1 MSERTISR
9 RGFLAAGAGAAA
21 LAGLGAGA
29 MGFGEWNDAIAE
41 GVEKGEIKTVHSLCN
56 SCSSKCGFTAYVKDG
71 ELVTMVGDEQHPY
84 CEGTLCAR
92 GYAYA
97 SIAWS
102 KDRLTEP
109 LKKND
114 KGAFEPISWDQA
126 YAEIAEKVQSIIG
139 SDGPQALAM
148 IQDPRPSGS
157 FYTKRFMNALGSAN
171 VYTHGVACNM
181 SKNSGMTQ
189 AIGAADFTADV
200 ANADM
205 VMFLGRSYCDA
216 VRPASVHALQK
227 AHERGC
233 RIVMVDPR
241 CNASTVFAD
250 EWLPINPGTDLA
262 LILGMAHVLVEEG
275 KYDKDYVANYT
286 VGFEDW
292 AARLAEYT
300 PEWAAEKTGIPAE
313 TIKRLANEMWNA
325 APKACIE
332 QGWRAAFGCAYQN
345 SGETARALCLFNTL
359 LGCWGVEGGAYFPAS
374 QSAGKLTDPKFAAP
388 AAPEAKIIGA
398 EEYPLSSSGMGVA
411 TYALSQVPEGRV
423 KGVFFYQSNCV
434 AGYSNPAQLAGFVEA
449 AELSVAIDVQMTETC
464 QACQYVLPDTTY
476 LERLEVPEFVGGKVP
491 VVSLRDRVIEKVHPE
506 TRPVDQIFT
515 ELAEACGVGEYFQFT
530 VDELADAQLK
540 TVGLSLDA
548 LRKAGGTVAFPEKA
562 LKFGP
567 KTSWGTK
574 DKKVHFTSEA
584 CEKAGFP
591 ASPGWLEPMVM
602 PMGNEFRLIGGKQ
615 AIHTHT
621 QTANNEELM
630 AITKEYGLDRV
641 WINEDKAAELGIAD
655 GDEVEVTAPANGFTG
670 RGRAHVTPRINP
682 TAVYLPS
689 HYGCSVPEQKTAYQ
703 VGLRQMDFVPFH
715 IEPGYGGTM
724 SQEALVTVKKAGA

>member
-1 MSERTISR
+1 MSDNALTR
-9 RGFLAAGAGAAA
+9 RSFLKRSAAGAAVVAGGGFVGFSAWEQGQQARAAGTKKA
-21 LAGLGAGA
+21 
-29 MGFGEWNDAIAE
+29 
-41 GVEKGEIKTVHSLCN
+41 VHSLCN
-56 SCSSKCGFTAYVKDG
+56 SCSSKCGFTAYVGEDG
-71 ELVTMVGDEQHPY
+71 RFTEMVGDKDHPY
-84 CEGTLCAR
+84 CDGTLCAR
-92 GYAYA
+92 GYGYA

-102 KDRLTEP
+102 EDRLTDP

-114 KGAFEPISWDQA
+114 AGEFEAISWDQA
-126 YAEIAEKVQSIIG
+126 YAEIAEKVQSIIS

-200 ANADM
+200 ANAKM
-205 VMFLGRSYCDA
+205 VMFLGRSYADGI
-216 VRPASVHALQK
+216 RPSSLHALQEGHAK
-227 AHERGC
+227 GARF
-233 RIVMVDPR
+233 VMVDPR
-241 CNASTVFAD
+241 YNNSMHFCD
-250 EWLPINPGTDLA
+250 EWVPIRPGTDLA
-262 LILGMAHVLVEEG
+262 LILGMAHVLVTQG
-275 KYDKDYVANYT
+275 TYDTAYVEQYT

-313 TIKRLANEMWNA
+313 TIERLANEMWEA
-325 APKACIE
+325 APQSCIE
-332 QGWRAAFGCAYQN
+332 QGWRAAYGCAHQN

-359 LGCWGVEGGAYFPAS
+359 LGCWGLEGGAYMPAS
-374 QSAGKLTDPKFAAP
+374 ASAGKLSDPKFAAP
-388 AAPEAKIIGA
+388 AKPADKILGQA
-398 EEYPLSSSGMGVA
+398 EYPLSSGGMGVS
-411 TYALSQVPEGRV
+411 TYALSQIPEGTV

-434 AGYSNPAQLAGFVEA
+434 AGYSNPAQLTEFLAS
-449 AELSVAIDVQMTETC
+449 AELSVAIDVQLTETC
-464 QACQYVLPDTTY
+464 QACQYVLPDTCY

-491 VVSLRDRVIEKVHPE
+491 VVSLRDRVIEKVHPN
-506 TRPVDQIFT
+506 TKPVDEIFA

-530 VDELADAQLK
+530 VDELADAQLQ

-548 LRKAGGTVAFPEKA
+548 LREEGTHVFEDKA
-562 LKFGP
+562 LKYAL
-567 KTSWGTK
+567 KTSWGTA

-591 ASPGWLEPMVM
+591 ASPGWLEPKVT
-602 PMGNEFRLIGGKQ
+602 PGEGEFRLIGGKQ

-621 QTANNEELM
+621 QTANIPALM
-630 AITKEYGLDRV
+630 EITKKYGLERIWMNADV
-641 WINEDKAAELGIAD
+641 AEQMGIAD
-655 GDEVEVTAPANGFTG
+655 GDEVELSSETHTG
-670 RGRAHVTPRINP
+670 RTRVKVTQRIEP
-682 TAVYLPS
+682 TSIYLPS

-724 SQEALVTVKKAGA
+724 SQETIVTVKKVGA

>member
-1 MSERTISR
+1 MSDNALTR
-9 RGFLAAGAGAAA
+9 RSFLKRSAAGVAVVAGGGFVGFSAWEQGQQARAAGTKKA
-21 LAGLGAGA
+21 
-29 MGFGEWNDAIAE
+29 
-41 GVEKGEIKTVHSLCN
+41 VHSLCN
-56 SCSSKCGFTAYVKDG
+56 SCSSKCGFTAYVGEDGRFTEMAGDKD
-71 ELVTMVGDEQHPY
+71 HPY
-84 CEGTLCAR
+84 CDGTLCAR
-92 GYAYA
+92 GYGYA

-102 KDRLTEP
+102 EDRLTDP

-114 KGAFEPISWDQA
+114 AGEFEAISWDQA
-126 YAEIAEKVQSIIG
+126 YAEIAEKVQSIIS

-157 FYTKRFMNALGSAN
+157 YYTARFMNALGSAN

-200 ANADM
+200 ANAKM
-205 VMFLGRSYCDA
+205 VMFLGRSYADGI
-216 VRPASVHALQK
+216 RPSSLHALQEGHAK
-227 AHERGC
+227 GARF
-233 RIVMVDPR
+233 VMVDPR
-241 CNASTVFAD
+241 YNNSMHFCD
-250 EWLPINPGTDLA
+250 EWVPIRPGTDLA
-262 LILGMAHVLVEEG
+262 LILGMAHVLVTQG
-275 KYDKDYVANYT
+275 TYDTAYVEQYT

-313 TIKRLANEMWNA
+313 TIERLANEMWEA
-325 APKACIE
+325 APQSCIE
-332 QGWRAAFGCAYQN
+332 QGWRAAYGCAHQN

-359 LGCWGVEGGAYFPAS
+359 LGCWGLEGGAYMPAS
-374 QSAGKLTDPKFAAP
+374 ASAGKLSDPKFAAP
-388 AAPEAKIIGA
+388 AKPADKILGQA
-398 EEYPLSSSGMGVA
+398 EYPLSSGGMGVS
-411 TYALSQVPEGRV
+411 TYALSQIPEGTV

-434 AGYSNPAQLAGFVEA
+434 AGYSNPAQLTEFLAS
-449 AELSVAIDVQMTETC
+449 AELSVAIDVQLTETC
-464 QACQYVLPDTTY
+464 QACQYVLPDTCY

-491 VVSLRDRVIEKVHPE
+491 VVSLRDRVIEKVHPN
-506 TRPVDQIFT
+506 TKPVDEIFA

-530 VDELADAQLK
+530 VDELADAQLQ

-548 LRKAGGTVAFPEKA
+548 LREEGTHVFEDKA
-562 LKFGP
+562 LKYAL
-567 KTSWGTK
+567 KTSWGTA

-591 ASPGWLEPMVM
+591 ASPGWLEPKVT
-602 PMGNEFRLIGGKQ
+602 PGEGEFRLIGGKQ

-621 QTANNEELM
+621 QTANIPALM
-630 AITKEYGLDRV
+630 EITKKYGLERIWMNADV
-641 WINEDKAAELGIAD
+641 AEQMGIAD
-655 GDEVEVTAPANGFTG
+655 GDEVELSSETHTG
-670 RGRAHVTPRINP
+670 RTRVKVTQRIEP
-682 TAVYLPS
+682 TSIYLPS

-724 SQEALVTVKKAGA
+724 SQETIVTVKKVGA